1 MDVTPHLATV
11 LAQLGNRQDTLTGAV
26 SVPVHRASTYSHPAL
41 GESTGYDYTR
51 SKNPTRDVLEDAITR
66 LEGGVRGYAFAS
78 GMAAVHAAFGL
89 LAPGDHVIASD
100 DLYGGTYRLF
110 EQLLKPLGMHFTY
123 VDMADP
129 ENVRAALTGRTKV
142 VFIESPTN
150 PTMKIA
156 DIAGCAAVAKAAG
169 AWTFVDNTFLTPYF
183 QRPIELGADVVL
195 HSATKYLGGHNDILA
210 GLAVAADVEVAERL
224 AFAQNAVGAVLGPDD
239 AWLVLRGMK
248 TLALRMERHQ
258 ENALAVSRFLAEHPG
273 VERVFYPGMDGHP
286 GKALQD
292 GQATGYGGMLS
303 FEVADERMVA
313 PLLAA
318 VRVITFAESLGGV
331 ESLITFPARQTHAD
345 IPREVREADGVTDR
359 LLRLSVGIEAAQDI
373 IADLAGAL
381 GEL

>member
-1 MDVTPHLATV
+1 MTPHLATV
-11 LAQLGNRQDTLTGAV
+11 LAQLGNREDTLTGAV
-26 SVPVHRASTYSHPAL
+26 SIPVYRASTYSHPAL

-51 SKNPTRDVLEDAITR
+51 SKNPTRDVLEDAIAR

-78 GMAAVHAAFGL
+78 GMSAVHAAFSL
-89 LAPGDHVIASD
+89 LAPDDHVIASD

-110 EQLLKPLGMHFTY
+110 EQWFKPLGMHFTY

-129 ENVRAALTGRTKV
+129 ENVRAALTGRTRA

-150 PTMKIA
+150 PTMAIA
-156 DIAGCAAVAKAAG
+156 DIAGCAAVAKEAG
-169 AWTFVDNTFLTPYF
+169 ALTFVDNTFLTPYF
-183 QRPIELGADVVL
+183 QRPVELGADVVL

-210 GLAVAADVEVAERL
+210 GLAVAADGEAAERL
-224 AFAQNAVGAVLGPDD
+224 EFAQNAVGGVLGPDD

-258 ENALAVSRFLAEHPG
+258 ENALAVSRFLLEHPR
-273 VERVFYPGMDGHP
+273 VERVFYPGIDGHP
-286 GKALQD
+286 GKGLHD
-292 GQATGYGGMLS
+292 TQASGYGGMLS

-318 VRVITFAESLGGV
+318 VRVITFAESLGSV

-345 IPREVREADGVTDR
+345 IPREVREAHGVTDR

-381 GEL
+381 AQL